1 MKIINLPTDTLGLIH
16 QWIPFEAGLLYP
28 FPQENKSPDGRI
40 EALLAK
46 GNFLTQDG
54 KLSED
59 AKHVFSVIADSQ
71 RTAKLRFLVEGDL
84 LDYQV
89 FFSKDN
95 QKSVSLKRGQQGFT
109 LNAPSPSG
117 EIIDLIAD
125 FSGMGNFG
133 TIPAKWLLSNVE
145 SIVLSAIIDLLRRR
159 IMLSLAKDDENFEAK
174 IASAKVKE
182 VVNKE
187 QLNANWLIWAVRSFV
202 PEEISVAGDD
212 VDSALAGLAEK
223 NLIKVEGSDIV
234 PEGLVVFTARKL
246 LHLNCLYLVDTFNLR
261 GKEAPEKARFS
272 VIQNGVRELLLL
284 DTDGK
289 SIAWQGIS
297 GKALISLLCQNIELI
312 GFESQVKNV
321 SAPQKVTKQSAPA
334 KAVQTDCPS
343 CGKPL
348 KKNAKFCSK
357 CGKTL

>member
-1 MKIINLPTDTLGLIH
+1 MKNINLPIDTLGLIH

-28 FPQENKSPDGRI
+28 FPQEDKSPDGRI
-40 EALLAK
+40 EAMLAK

-71 RTAKLRFLVEGDL
+71 KTAKLRFLVEGDL

-89 FFSKDN
+89 FFSQDN
-95 QKSVSLKRGQQGFT
+95 QKTVSLKRGEKGFT

-145 SIVLSAIIDLLRRR
+145 SIVLSAVIDILRRR
-159 IMLSLAKDDENFEAK
+159 IMLSFANDEENFEAI
-174 IASAKVKE
+174 IAKAKVSE

-187 QLNANWLIWAVRSFV
+187 QLNANWLIWAVRSFI
-202 PEEISVAGDD
+202 PEQISVSGAEI
-212 VDSALAGLAEK
+212 DSALAALAEK
-223 NLIKVEGSDIV
+223 NLIKVEGENIV

-297 GKALISLLCQNIELI
+297 GKALISLLYQNMELI
-312 GFESQVKNV
+312 NSEADAKKS
-321 SAPQKVTKQSAPA
+321 SAPKKAKKKPAPA
-334 KAVQTDCPS
+334 KAVRTDCPS